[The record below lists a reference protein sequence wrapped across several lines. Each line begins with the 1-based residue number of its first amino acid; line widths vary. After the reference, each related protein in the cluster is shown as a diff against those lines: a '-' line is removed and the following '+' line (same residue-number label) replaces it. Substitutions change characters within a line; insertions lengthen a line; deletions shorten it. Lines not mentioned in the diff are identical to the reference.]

1 MDLAIHYFAIP
12 ENPIEKGSLSENPVG
27 RVFLSENPPGKGSF
41 SDSVPLSSNSPPRGC
56 DVFQLMDSDLA
67 SVCGSVFHVMAAVM
81 SSAVQEKDRGEM
93 EQQVIKD
100 CIRYTI
106 IM

>member
-1 MDLAIHYFAIP
+1 MDLAIRYFTIP
-12 ENPIEKGSLSENPVG
+12 ENPTEKGSLSENPVG
-27 RVFLSENPPGKGSF
+27 RGFMNENPPGKGSL
-41 SDSVPLSSNSPPRGC
+41 SDYAPLSSNSPPSGC

-67 SVCGSVFHVMAAVM
+67 NVCSSVFHVMAAVM

-100 CIRYTI
+100 CIRY

>member
-1 MDLAIHYFAIP
+1 MS
-12 ENPIEKGSLSENPVG
+12 ENPGGKGSLSENPA
-27 RVFLSENPPGKGSF
+27 GKGSL

-56 DVFQLMDSDLA
+56 DVFQLMDSELA

-100 CIRYTI
+100 CIRYMYI
-106 IM
+106 IT